1 MRDHE
6 KRQEEDKFEKRKH
19 ELQLQSIQK
28 QLIEAGQSEEGETGL
43 DSRFSKNV
51 ILREREELI
60 SLMSAERARLKQK
73 GEEVVARERLLMRD
87 ERDVADRRKELEQ
100 NELQVRREYEELR
113 AAVDEYCEDRK
124 RFDEEAQKIS
134 MISLQV

>member
-73 GEEVVARERLLMRD
+73 GEEGLTRDDDPVLVVHPNYVID
-87 ERDVADRRKELEQ
+87 
-100 NELQVRREYEELR
+100 
-113 AAVDEYCEDRK
+113 
-124 RFDEEAQKIS
+124 S
-134 MISLQV
+134 